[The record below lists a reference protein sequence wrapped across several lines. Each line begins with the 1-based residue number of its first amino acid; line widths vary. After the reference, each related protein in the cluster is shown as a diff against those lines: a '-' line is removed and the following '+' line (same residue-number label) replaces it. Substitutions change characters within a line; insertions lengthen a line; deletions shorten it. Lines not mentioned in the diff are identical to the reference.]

1 MAKRL
6 ERRVKVNCQGMS
18 PEKAIRILRRK
29 MENDGFKDRI
39 RELEHYEKPTTRRKK
54 AKASAIKRQQKLTNE
69 FRKFTEKR
77 PKFRK

>member
-1 MAKRL
+1 
-6 ERRVKVNCQGMS
+6 
-18 PEKAIRILRRK
+18 

-54 AKASAIKRQQKLTNE
+54 AKASAIKRQQKLTAE

-77 PKFRK
+77 PRHRK

>member
-1 MAKRL
+1 M
-6 ERRVKVNCQGMS
+6 KVNCKGMS

-54 AKASAIKRQQKLTNE
+54 AKAQAIKRQQKLTNE
-69 FRKFTEKR
+69 FRKYTEKR
-77 PKFRK
+77 PRFRK

>member
-1 MAKRL
+1 M
-6 ERRVKVNCQGMS
+6 KVYCKGMS

-39 RELEHYEKPTTRRKK
+39 RELQHYEKPTTRRKK
-54 AKASAIKRQQKLTNE
+54 AKAQAIKRQQKLTNE

-77 PKFRK
+77 PRHRK

>member
-1 MAKRL
+1 MKI
-6 ERRVKVNCQGMS
+6 NCRGMS

-69 FRKFTEKR
+69 FRKFTEKIPR
-77 PKFRK
+77 HRK

>member
-1 MAKRL
+1 MKI
-6 ERRVKVNCQGMS
+6 NCQGMS

-54 AKASAIKRQQKLTNE
+54 AKAQAIKPQQKLTNE

-77 PKFRK
+77 PNFKR

>member
-77 PKFRK
+77 PNFKR

>member
-1 MAKRL
+1 M
-6 ERRVKVNCQGMS
+6 KVYCKGMS

-54 AKASAIKRQQKLTNE
+54 AKASAIKRQQKLTTE

-77 PKFRK
+77 PRHRK

>member
-1 MAKRL
+1 M
-6 ERRVKVNCQGMS
+6 KVYCKGMS

-29 MENDGFKDRI
+29 MENDAFKDRI

-54 AKASAIKRQQKLTNE
+54 AKAQAIKRQQKLTNE

-77 PKFRK
+77 PRHRK

>member
-1 MAKRL
+1 MRIDCK
-6 ERRVKVNCQGMS
+6 GMS

-39 RELEHYEKPTTRRKK
+39 RELEYYEKPTEKRKK

-69 FRKFTEKR
+69 FRKYTGKR
-77 PKFRK
+77 PRFRK

>member
-1 MAKRL
+1 
-6 ERRVKVNCQGMS
+6 
-18 PEKAIRILRRK
+18 

-77 PKFRK
+77 PRHRK

>member
-1 MAKRL
+1 M
-6 ERRVKVNCQGMS
+6 KVNCKGMS

-69 FRKFTEKR
+69 FRKFTEKQPR
-77 PKFRK
+77 RKK

>member
-1 MAKRL
+1 MKI
-6 ERRVKVNCQGMS
+6 NCRGML

-54 AKASAIKRQQKLTNE
+54 AKASAIKRQQKLTAE

-77 PKFRK
+77 PRHRK

>member
-1 MAKRL
+1 M
-6 ERRVKVNCQGMS
+6 KVNCQGMS

-77 PKFRK
+77 PHFKR